1 MIRRVETPAARAFDR
16 LAATEI
22 VAVGDIV
29 LLEVLQGSST
39 EARARGTE
47 RWLRSFD
54 VVGMLDDALAT
65 QAAAHYRRL
74 RERGITLRSTP
85 DLIIATWCIA
95 HAVPLLQ
102 RDCDFAPMADHL
114 GLQLVAA

>member
-1 MIRRVETPAARAFDR
+1 MATPATATFGR
-16 LAATEI
+16 LAAMERVI
-22 VAVGDIV
+22 VGDLV
-29 LLEVLQGSST
+29 LLEVLQGSSS
-39 EARARGTE
+39 ESRARATE

-74 RERGITLRSTP
+74 RERGVTPRSTA

-102 RDCDFAPMADHL
+102 RDRDFAPMAEHL

>member
-1 MIRRVETPAARAFDR
+1 VIRRVETPAAHAFGR
-16 LAATEI
+16 LAGTE
-22 VAVGDIV
+22 VVLVGDIV
-29 LLEVLQGSST
+29 LLEVLQGSSN
-39 EARARGTE
+39 EARARSTE

-54 VVGMLDDALAT
+54 IVGMLDDALAA

-74 RERGITLRSTP
+74 RERGTTPRSTA
-85 DLIIATWCIA
+85 DLIIATWCIT

-102 RDCDFAPMADHL
+102 RDRDFAPMAEHL